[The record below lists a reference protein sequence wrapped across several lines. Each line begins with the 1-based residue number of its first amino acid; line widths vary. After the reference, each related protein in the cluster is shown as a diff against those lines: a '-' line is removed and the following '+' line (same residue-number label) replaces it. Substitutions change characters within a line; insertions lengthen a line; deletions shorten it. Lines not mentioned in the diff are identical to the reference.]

1 MVLFFRESIPDK
13 VFQQG
18 VEMIAEK
25 RRQAITDILH
35 KSPGPVKG
43 SELAEKMG
51 VSRQVIV
58 QDIAILRAA
67 GEEILATPQGYLI
80 PERIEGSSMIRKT
93 IVTRHLGNEDMDE
106 ELKIIVDQ
114 GGKIIDVIV
123 EHPIYGEI
131 RGNLMISTR
140 HDVEEFMKRIVGE
153 HAEPLSILTEGVHLH
168 TIEVPDEETYLRIV
182 EHLERSGYLLK
193 DS

>member
-1 MVLFFRESIPDK
+1 MYSD
-13 VFQQG
+13 Q
-18 VEMIAEK
+18 
-25 RRQAITDILH
+25 RRQAIREILH
-35 KSPGPVKG
+35 EVPEPVKG
-43 SELAEKMG
+43 SELAEKLG

-80 PERIEGSSMIRKT
+80 PERIEGSSTIRKT

-168 TIEVPDEETYLRIV
+168 TIEVPDEETYVRIV

-193 DS
+193 DV